1 MRPGTITVRSVRH
14 VIEKCIWAGATVVLA
29 ANAVLAQESRGTARP
44 GETADSLPPRHQIP
58 ADAMRAYDKG
68 RYAAGQGNG
77 QQAITYFREALAID
91 PHFAGAH
98 NDLGAVY
105 LTRGELSQ
113 AVEQFQKT
121 IELAPQHRLALSNLS
136 IALIRMKRYREAGE
150 IARRTLELEPGQTR
164 AHLILAAA
172 LLVQTGDTGEALA
185 HLERASAE
193 IPKAHLLAAGVLAKA
208 GRCREAADHLEEYLR
223 VAAPQDTERSRA
235 KAWLVELRQQPSR

>member
-1 MRPGTITVRSVRH
+1 MRSVRH
-14 VIEKCIWAGATVVLA
+14 VIERWIRAAATALLA
-29 ANAVLAQESRGTARP
+29 ANAVLAQAPE
-44 GETADSLPPRHQIP
+44 HQVP

-77 QQAITYFREALAID
+77 RQAIAAFLEALSID
-91 PHFAGAH
+91 PQFAAAH

-105 LTRGELSQ
+105 LTRGELPQ

-121 IELAPQHRLALSNLS
+121 IDLVSEHRLVLSNLS
-136 IALIRMKRYREAGE
+136 IALIRMNRYREAGE
-150 IARRTLELEPGQTR
+150 AARRTLELDPSQAR

-172 LLVQTGDTGEALA
+172 LLAQAGDNGEALA